1 MALVLRELKF
11 IFVLGEG
18 EFGESGQNQL
28 EISGLRA
35 TTDIIYSGGNGMGTI
50 EAAIYGMSLS
60 HMNQLSTLGMIYT
73 QKRRNSLTVLAGDQV
88 GGMATV
94 YQGQIINAWP
104 DMNGMPD
111 VPFRVTGGAGL
122 LDALAP
128 AQTISIRGG
137 ADVATILS
145 GLAVQMKLR
154 FKNNGVSVK
163 MPNQYYAGSAR
174 SQAQAIVRDAGIE
187 WNAGANGEMV
197 IWNAGQSRTEAAILV
212 SKTTGMVGYPS
223 YTSNGIMLRNVFN
236 ASMGLGSRIK
246 VETTLKLYPAS
257 GEFVVYGLNHHL
269 DCRVP
274 RGRWFSDVQA
284 APPGSG
290 PFTP

>member
-1 MALVLRELKF
+1 MALVQRELKF

-18 EFGESGQNQL
+18 DFGQTGQNQL

-35 TTDIIYSGGNGMGTI
+35 TVDVIYAGGNAMGTLD
-50 EAAIYGMSLS
+50 AAVYGMSLS
-60 HMNQLSTLGMIYT
+60 HMNALSTLGMIYT
-73 QKRRNSLTVLAGDQV
+73 QKRRNSVTVLAGNKVD
-88 GGMATV
+88 GMGTV
-94 YQGQIINAWP
+94 FQGQIINAWP

-111 VPFRVTGGAGL
+111 VPFRVSAGTGL

-128 AQTISIRGG
+128 SQTISVRGG
-137 ADVATILS
+137 ADVATLLS
-145 GLAVQMKLR
+145 GLAVQMGLR
-154 FKNNGVSVK
+154 FENNGVSVK

-174 SQAQAIVRDAGIE
+174 SQVQAIVRDSGIE
-187 WNAGANGEMV
+187 WNAGANGV
-197 IWNAGQSRTEAAILV
+197 LAIWNAGQSRGGSTILV
-212 SKTTGMVGYPS
+212 SKNTGMISYPT
-223 YTSNGIMLRNVFN
+223 YTSNGIMLRNLFN

-246 VETTLKLYPAS
+246 VETTLKLYPAD